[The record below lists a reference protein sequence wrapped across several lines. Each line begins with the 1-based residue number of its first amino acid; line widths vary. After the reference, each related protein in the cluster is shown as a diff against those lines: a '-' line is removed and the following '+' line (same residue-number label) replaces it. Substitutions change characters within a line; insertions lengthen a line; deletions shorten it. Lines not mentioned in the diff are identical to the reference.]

1 MGAFMG
7 IKEAFVFSLSPPSIP
22 ELGTSSGFTFK
33 LQDRGGNGRDAL
45 IAARNQMLRGAMQSK
60 LLATVRPERQEHAP
74 ALKLHIH
81 RIHARAIG
89 LSICHVTATPPT
101 SFGSAHPH
109 TSNPERNARR
119 RLPPADTPPPLPAPP

>member
-45 IAARNQMLRGAMQSK
+45 IAARNQMLGGALQSQ
-60 LLATVRPERQEHAP
+60 LLPNVRPHGQEDAP
-74 ALKLHIH
+74 VLKLHTD
-81 RIHARAIG
+81 RIHAHPPG
-89 LSICHVTATPPT
+89 LSICERNSKPPT
-101 SFGSAHPH
+101 RARGPH
-109 TSNPERNARR
+109 ANAF
-119 RLPPADTPPPLPAPP
+119 TPKAA